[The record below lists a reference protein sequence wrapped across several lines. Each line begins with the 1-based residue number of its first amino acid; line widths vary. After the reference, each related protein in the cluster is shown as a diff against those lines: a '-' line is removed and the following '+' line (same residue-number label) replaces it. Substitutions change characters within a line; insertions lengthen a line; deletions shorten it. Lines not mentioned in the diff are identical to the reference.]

1 MNDARFT
8 PKSIP
13 LALSIMQWA
22 ATADRQRPP
31 PLAGGCPTGTHI
43 HASLELA
50 SSRRLDSRTA
60 FVWYDRSIIAAAT
73 PPSAAATKARRSS
86 RSPSLP
92 ELNRAHSTPLADY
105 QFARLVLITAEWTL
119 LTMSRGKAFFSCCYC
134 RCVPVDCHLLAAAQ
148 GLTSC
153 CENGSSQC
161 LPSTAILSGCRVT
174 SCSWPL
180 W

>member
-73 PPSAAATKARRSS
+73 PPSAAATKARCFSW
-86 RSPSLP
+86 SPSLP
-92 ELNRAHSTPLADY
+92 ELNRAHSTTPLADY
-105 QFARLVLITAEWTL
+105 QFARLVLITADRTL
-119 LTMSRGKAFFSCCYC
+119 LPMSRGKAFFCRCCC
-134 RCVPVDCHLLAAAQ
+134 RCVPVDCHLLAAAPN
-148 GLTSC
+148 LRLRKWLLSV
-153 CENGSSQC
+153 
-161 LPSTAILSGCRVT
+161 ST
-174 SCSWPL
+174 
-180 W
+180 